1 MQLPIGSLLTLI
13 PFVAGLL
20 VGLALGWRLLQRWRR
35 SMVARWSTSWRAAEE
50 QRIVAEAQQRSE
62 AVLTGKLGEQFAP
75 FWIDFPFAPGDV
87 RFLGSPIDF
96 VAFDGA
102 NDVRVGHASELRRI
116 VFVDIKTGNARL
128 TPVQRR
134 IKECIEAGRVRFQ
147 EIHVSKSEARG

>member
-1 MQLPIGSLLTLI
+1 
-13 PFVAGLL
+13 
-20 VGLALGWRLLQRWRR
+20 
-35 SMVARWSTSWRAAEE
+35 VARWSETWRAAEE
-50 QRIVAEAQQRSE
+50 RRIVAEARQRSE

-102 NDVRVGHASELRRI
+102 SDVRLGRAAELRRI
-116 VFVDIKTGNARL
+116 VFVDIKTGDARL

-134 IKECIEAGRVRFQ
+134 IKECVEAKRVRFQ
-147 EIHVSKSEARG
+147 DIPIPKAVVKA

>member
-1 MQLPIGSLLTLI
+1 MQLAVGSLLTLVLFI
-13 PFVAGLL
+13 TGLL
-20 VGLALGWRLLQRWRR
+20 VGLAIGWRLLQRWRR
-35 SMVARWSTSWRAAEE
+35 AMVARWSTSWRAAEE

-102 NDVRVGHASELRRI
+102 SDVRVGRASELRRI
-116 VFVDIKTGNARL
+116 VLVDVKTGTARL

-147 EIHVSKSEARG
+147 EIHVSRAGARA